1 MIADLVNGTPLFL
14 TLILTISNYLY
25 VVTTLALAILFN
37 RHIKAAYQGYSYL
50 LLFALCG
57 IGSIT
62 GALFAAT
69 FVPMFNTKFMI
80 GSFWGLC
87 CTNLSLKAY
96 STI

>member
-1 MIADLVNGTPLFL
+1 M
-14 TLILTISNYLY
+14 
-25 VVTTLALAILFN
+25 FN

-80 GSFWGLC
+80 GSFWAEFGYWVTSELQNALLLLPIILNIPL
-87 CTNLSLKAY
+87 TLK
-96 STI
+96 